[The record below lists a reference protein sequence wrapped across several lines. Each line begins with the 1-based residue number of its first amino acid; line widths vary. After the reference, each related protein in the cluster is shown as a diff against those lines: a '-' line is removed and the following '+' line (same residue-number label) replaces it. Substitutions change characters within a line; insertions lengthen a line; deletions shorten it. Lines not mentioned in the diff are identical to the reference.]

1 MIMVDVAH
9 QEAIEQVI
17 LNLKAQ
23 VAGLNQQIEALSNLL
38 EMKTEDVDIHDV
50 PGQIKRAAAAV
61 AGTDHLNMILVR
73 GESYEM
79 RERMIKEALD
89 AQVHVTGVEQFIEDF
104 QDGLRGGQ
112 VGTQKFK
119 DTYDGYEV
127 LVVENL
133 EQLAGSKPKLQEQ
146 LFDRV
151 YQRSEEGK
159 LTILSGNAAFIIGTE
174 SEEYLHMLSLGKNVF
189 VG

>member
-1 MIMVDVAH
+1 M
-9 QEAIEQVI
+9 
-17 LNLKAQ
+17 NLKAQ
-23 VAGLNQQIEALSNLL
+23 VAGLNQQIEALSSLL

-50 PGQIKRAAAAV
+50 PGQIKRAAA

-89 AQVHVTGVEQFIEDF
+89 AQVHVTGVEQFVEDYEA
-104 QDGLRGGQ
+104 GLRGGQ

-119 DTYDGYEV
+119 DEYDGYEV
-127 LVVENL
+127 LVIENL
-133 EQLAGSKPKLQEQ
+133 EQLAGDKAKLQEQ